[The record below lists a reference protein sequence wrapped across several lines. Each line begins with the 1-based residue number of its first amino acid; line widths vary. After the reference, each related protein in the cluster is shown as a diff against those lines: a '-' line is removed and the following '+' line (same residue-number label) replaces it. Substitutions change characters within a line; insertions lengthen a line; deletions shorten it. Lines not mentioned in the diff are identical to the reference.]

1 MGTPPENTHHCG
13 KYHCTYDWSP
23 VWIVWI
29 QLFQQ
34 VHTIQIATYFFC
46 SVKFNLVKQ
55 ETSLHLLLL
64 GILKR
69 NLPTSLPTYP
79 PSYSPAYY
87 KEKDNMN
94 RNDDKNSFQVS
105 REDVDIYQ
113 FSTTATT
120 TS

>member
-1 MGTPPENTHHCG
+1 MGTLTIVGSITVLVAYLNSLDSVVSVGTYNTNS
-13 KYHCTYDWSP
+13 D
-23 VWIVWI
+23 I
-29 QLFQQ
+29 
-34 VHTIQIATYFFC
+34 FFC

-79 PSYSPAYY
+79 PSYSPACY

>member
-1 MGTPPENTHHCG
+1 M
-13 KYHCTYDWSP
+13 
-23 VWIVWI
+23 
-29 QLFQQ
+29 
-34 VHTIQIATYFFC
+34 
-46 SVKFNLVKQ
+46 KFNLVKQ

-79 PSYSPAYY
+79 PSYSPASY